1 MAEWNKEKE
10 KKILFKYRFTLTVR
24 VIRVLLACLFLFWV
38 YMLVVTI
45 SYDALHLDKKHAF
58 YSKLAMDW
66 TTPNLYEEFGE
77 VTQSEITPFLTQKI
91 SFPVSRMVG
100 KEPKVVGEMEIKKT
114 FLNMF
119 SRSSVDFYQN
129 NQDNNYRFFLPEH
142 PKTGE
147 SLGAEDNDRVWKLLE
162 KIHEGT
168 VAELSFSTSGFMSPE
183 ELLELLAP
191 YDVDLL
197 WAPLYTG
204 EFKEFEPSS
213 YGGGGSD
220 LSIHYIFGLS
230 GGREISDDYMSEGKI
245 QYLNTEL
252 LADSKKMMLANMKNL
267 LEEESKSYIETFLG
281 LHKLEERYLYLKD
294 NEFTVYG
301 AVVTGPVKELL
312 KLQEVEEIRGAQ
324 LGEMDYWN
332 WEEE

>member
-1 MAEWNKEKE
+1 MEEWSKEKE
-10 KKILFKYRFTLTVR
+10 KKILFNYRFTLTVR

-45 SYDALHLDKKHAF
+45 SYDALHLNKKHAY

-66 TTPNLYEEFGE
+66 TTPNLDEEFGE
-77 VTQSEITPFLTQKI
+77 ITQSEITPFLTQKI
-91 SFPVSRMVG
+91 SYPVSRMVG
-100 KEPKVVGEMEIKKT
+100 KEPKVVGQMEIKKT
-114 FLNMF
+114 LLNMF
-119 SRSSVDFYQN
+119 SNTKVQYYQHDQAN
-129 NQDNNYRFFLPEH
+129 NFRFFLPEH

-147 SLGAEDNDRVWKLLE
+147 SLGAEDDGRVWNQLE

-168 VAELSFSTSGFMSPE
+168 VVELGFSTSEFMSAE
-183 ELLELLAP
+183 ELIELLDP
-191 YDVDLL
+191 YDLDIL

-204 EFKEFEPSS
+204 EFKEFEPSG

-220 LSIHYIFGLS
+220 LSIHYIFGLT
-230 GGREISDDYMSEGKI
+230 GGREISNDYMSEGKI
-245 QYLNTEL
+245 QHLNTDL
-252 LADSKKMMLANMKNL
+252 LDESKKMMLDNMKTL

-281 LHKLEERYLYLKD
+281 LYKLEERYHYLKD
-294 NEFTVYG
+294 NEFTTYG

-312 KLQEVEEIRGAQ
+312 KLKEVTEVRGAQ

-332 WEEE
+332 WE